1 MQLLWSVMHYLVLT
15 IVMCVACL
23 QTKSGGK
30 QRFVWAINFFF
41 LKMYK
46 KSVVAGICEIPYLL
60 SYSLQ
65 RSSSGSPVISTSNE
79 TCSLET

>member
-30 QRFVWAINFFF
+30 QRFVRAIKFFF

-46 KSVVAGICEIPYLL
+46 KVLLQESVKFLIY
-60 SYSLQ
+60 
-65 RSSSGSPVISTSNE
+65 
-79 TCSLET
+79 

>member
-30 QRFVWAINFFF
+30 QRFVWAIKFFF
-41 LKMYK
+41 KNVQ

>member
-30 QRFVWAINFFF
+30 QRFVWAIKFF

-46 KSVVAGICEIPYLL
+46 KVLLQESVKFLIY
-60 SYSLQ
+60 
-65 RSSSGSPVISTSNE
+65 
-79 TCSLET
+79 